1 MCAQSFVESIPP
13 HSPSSK
19 GHCILHMNP
28 VVGFVWRPL
37 CVKGQTL
44 LTWIEQSIYAA
55 GGQHIPAAWADFADS
70 TGIGAILHLSSK
82 GPEPFLGPPPRRFLW
97 LMVEEEK
104 LAGMDDRR
112 SAAEFI
118 KASLAAGEKVLLHSA
133 KGRHRTRWAYV
144 AYGLYVGRRLSRVL
158 REAAEK
164 PWLAPYH
171 TDRDIWNAFQE
182 CVRAARS
189 S

>member
-1 MCAQSFVESIPP
+1 MTWVE
-13 HSPSSK
+13 
-19 GHCILHMNP
+19 
-28 VVGFVWRPL
+28 
-37 CVKGQTL
+37 
-44 LTWIEQSIYAA
+44 ESIYAA

-70 TGIGAILHLSSK
+70 TGIGAILHLSS
-82 GPEPFLGPPPRRFLW
+82 GRPATFLGPPPRRFLW

-104 LAGMDDRR
+104 LAGMEDRR
-112 SAAEFI
+112 LAAEFI
-118 KASLAAGEKVLLHSA
+118 QASLEAGEKVLLHSA
-133 KGRHRTRWAYV
+133 EGRHRTRWTYV

-171 TDRDIWNAFQE
+171 TDRDMWRAFQE
-182 CVRAARS
+182 RVKSVRS

>member
-1 MCAQSFVESIPP
+1 
-13 HSPSSK
+13 
-19 GHCILHMNP
+19 
-28 VVGFVWRPL
+28 
-37 CVKGQTL
+37 
-44 LTWIEQSIYAA
+44 LTWVEESIYAA

-70 TGIGAILHLSSK
+70 TGISAILHLSS
-82 GPEPFLGPPPRRFLW
+82 GSPEQFLGPPPRRFLW
-97 LMVEEEK
+97 LDVEDEK

-118 KASLAAGEKVLLHSA
+118 QTALDAGEKVLLHSA

-144 AYGLYVGRRLSRVL
+144 AYSLYAGRRLSRVL

-171 TDRDIWNAFQE
+171 TDREAWKAFQE
-182 CVRAARS
+182 HAKIVRS

>member
-1 MCAQSFVESIPP
+1 MTWVEE
-13 HSPSSK
+13 
-19 GHCILHMNP
+19 G
-28 VVGFVWRPL
+28 
-37 CVKGQTL
+37 
-44 LTWIEQSIYAA
+44 IYAA

-70 TGIGAILHLSSK
+70 TGIGAILHLSSG

-97 LMVEEEK
+97 LRVEEEK

-112 SAAEFI
+112 LAAEFI
-118 KASLAAGEKVLLHSA
+118 KASLDAGEKVLLHCG

-171 TDRDIWNAFQE
+171 TDRDAWNVFQE
-182 CVRAARS
+182 HAQAARS